1 MDRKAGRVVVVAL
14 AGLGLAIGTGI
25 GVASAHID
33 PDPAAVE
40 GGTAATVAFNLEH
53 GCDSSP
59 TTGLDIQVP
68 SGITDAQPVAKDGW
82 TATVDADVIRFSGGS
97 IDASAPDSFSLTFT
111 APTTPGV
118 INFPVVQTCAEGEI
132 AWLDIAAEGE
142 AEPEHPAPA
151 LLITDGP
158 PTADD
163 LASHDDEEAAADDGA
178 TTATELST
186 TVAAPSSDDDS
197 NTGLIVGVVIAAVV
211 VLGAGGYVAARSRSK
226 RATK

>member
-1 MDRKAGRVVVVAL
+1 MVV
-14 AGLGLAIGTGI
+14 AGLGVVLGIGV
-25 GVASAHID
+25 GVASAHVD

-40 GGTAATVAFNLEH
+40 GGTAATVAFSLEH
-53 GCDSSP
+53 GCDGSP
-59 TTGLDIQVP
+59 TTGLNIQVP
-68 SGITDAQPVAKDGW
+68 SGITDAQPVTKDGW
-82 TATVDADVIRFSGGS
+82 TGAVDADVIRFSGGS
-97 IDASAPDSFSLTFT
+97 IDAATPDSFSITFT

-163 LASHDDEEAAADDGA
+163 LAAHDEEAAADDSA
-178 TTATELST
+178 TDTTELAT
-186 TVAAPSSDDDS
+186 TVATPSTGDDS

-211 VLGAGGYVAARSRSK
+211 VVGAGGYVAARGRAK